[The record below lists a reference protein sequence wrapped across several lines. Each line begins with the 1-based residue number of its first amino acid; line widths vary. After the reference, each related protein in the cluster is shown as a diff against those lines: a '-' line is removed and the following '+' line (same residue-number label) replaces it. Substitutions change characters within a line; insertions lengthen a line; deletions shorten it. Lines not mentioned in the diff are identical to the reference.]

1 MHRRER
7 CQRNMIRIQSRIAQN
22 GVNQRA
28 NSRGSGAART
38 FLSRFDADLNVE
50 VFWRA
55 GRFTSSEDVEL
66 FDLRTNSDQ
75 LTMPPP
81 SLVGDHAR
89 RLHSRPIASKDLFLP
104 KAQIRRRV

>member
-1 MHRRER
+1 MYSRER
-7 CQRNMIRIQSRIAQN
+7 RQRSLIGIQSRIAQN
-22 GVNQRA
+22 GVNQRTK
-28 NSRGSGAART
+28 SRASGAARN
-38 FLSRFDADLNVE
+38 FLDRFDADINLEIFGRV
-50 VFWRA
+50 

-75 LTMPPP
+75 LTMLHP

-89 RLHSRPIASKDLFLP
+89 RLHFRPIASKDLFLP